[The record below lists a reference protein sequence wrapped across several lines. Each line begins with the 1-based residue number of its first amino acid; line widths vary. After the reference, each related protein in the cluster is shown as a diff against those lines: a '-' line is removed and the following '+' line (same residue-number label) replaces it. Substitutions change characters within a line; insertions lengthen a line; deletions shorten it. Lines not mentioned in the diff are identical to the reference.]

1 MGEQSSS
8 GVTEAILNK
17 INDAHKAIQVQR
29 QILEKE
35 NGQLSDYEVKIK
47 DAIRKQGLLEKV
59 KAKEEARKEQ
69 TYTYR
74 MWGIFTPVWEND
86 VKLARRNKEDLERQ
100 AEILKHKIAKCK
112 DDKVENIHEE
122 MESTY

>member
-1 MGEQSSS
+1 M
-8 GVTEAILNK
+8 
-17 INDAHKAIQVQR
+17 
-29 QILEKE
+29 
-35 NGQLSDYEVKIK
+35 
-47 DAIRKQGLLEKV
+47 GLLEELKSNEEGFV
-59 KAKEEARKEQ
+59 NQLEQELAETQACAKEAARKEQ

-74 MWGIFTPVWEND
+74 MWGNFISEWFLWCFYKIKLMNQEDLERQMWRRIFLGHD
-86 VKLARRNKEDLERQ
+86 AYFARSIKEDLERQ